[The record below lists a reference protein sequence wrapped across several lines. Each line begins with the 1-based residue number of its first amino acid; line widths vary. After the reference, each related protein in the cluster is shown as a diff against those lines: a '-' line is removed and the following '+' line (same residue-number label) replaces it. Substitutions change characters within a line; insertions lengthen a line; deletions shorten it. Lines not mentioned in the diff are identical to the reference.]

1 MDFTTKNMSLK
12 ERYDILNKVDLIPIG
27 TICYE
32 AGDFTEW
39 TKEIVVNEENQK
51 RKHCGNCHYLY
62 RIDDSRKTDRT
73 EFMNGGVRRNTDYPL

>member
-39 TKEIVVNEENQK
+39 TKEIVVNEENQNILF
-51 RKHCGNCHYLY
+51 R
-62 RIDDSRKTDRT
+62 
-73 EFMNGGVRRNTDYPL
+73 

>member
-1 MDFTTKNMSLK
+1 MDFTTENMSLK
-12 ERYDILNKVDLIPIG
+12 ERYDILNKVNLIPIG

-51 RKHCGNCHYLY
+51 RVTCFGTAY
-62 RIDDSRKTDRT
+62 S
-73 EFMNGGVRRNTDYPL
+73 F